1 MLLRSESMENLIQDG
16 ERRFRQNL
24 LDENLD
30 QMMPVLMPGIEP
42 ELLCFRGVAFRIML
56 QQELLRSIRY
66 TSYMALV
73 LVKLE
78 AEDAGDKLPEVVSI
92 VRRSIRTTDIV
103 GQFSDEGI
111 LGIILLNAPSGATNL
126 VVDRI
131 RDEISMLLKDPDFA
145 SDPSRVISIVCPGDA
160 NSWEGLMQV
169 AGKKLN

>member
-1 MLLRSESMENLIQDG
+1 MLLRSEPMENLIQDG

-42 ELLCFRGVAFRIML
+42 ELLCFREVAFRIML

-78 AEDAGDKLPEVVSI
+78 AADADDKLPEVVSI

-111 LGIILLNAPSGATNL
+111 LGVILLNAPSGAANL

-131 RDEISMLLKDPDFA
+131 RDEISMLLKDPDF
-145 SDPSRVISIVCPGDA
+145 C
-160 NSWEGLMQV
+160 Q
-169 AGKKLN
+169 